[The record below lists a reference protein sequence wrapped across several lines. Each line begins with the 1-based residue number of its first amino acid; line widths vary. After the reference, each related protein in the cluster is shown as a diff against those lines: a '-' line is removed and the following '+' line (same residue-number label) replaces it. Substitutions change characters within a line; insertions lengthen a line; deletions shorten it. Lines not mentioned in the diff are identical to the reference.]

1 MKVKEH
7 RCPWCGEQI
16 KAMSAHNNLD
26 PRPDLNARSASRRG
40 GK

>member
-16 KAMSAHNNLD
+16 KAMSAHNVSIAVVNI
-26 PRPDLNARSASRRG
+26 
-40 GK
+40 K